1 MKTGSLTVL
10 NKKNIYIIIM
20 SQGETMILV
29 VAMALGACCCSLSS
43 SGAAMAFVFG
53 KNLFGGGGADKQK
66 LIAYYTDVM
75 ERTTNERLKG
85 QIPTIIEAINVV
97 PSSGKDEYWAKM
109 WAQTQ
114 SDKDKF
120 YKMAG
125 LA

>member
-1 MKTGSLTVL
+1 
-10 NKKNIYIIIM
+10 M

-125 LA
+125 LV

>member
-1 MKTGSLTVL
+1 
-10 NKKNIYIIIM
+10 
-20 SQGETMILV
+20 
-29 VAMALGACCCSLSS
+29 
-43 SGAAMAFVFG
+43 
-53 KNLFGGGGADKQK
+53 
-66 LIAYYTDVM
+66 M

-85 QIPTIIEAINVV
+85 HIPTIIEAINVV